1 MDALKGKQE
10 LLEKLL
16 AFLINRQRE
25 FGYGIHTLVKQL
37 VLWGYIPPYI
47 RILSRR
53 AGRLIYL
60 DGLAGPGVT
69 SPVRLDSTKIHVVPE
84 LVFPGSPL
92 TAMFSVPLIVRDAEK
107 CSNLSQYKSF
117 SRFFDEMIFVD
128 INRDNIF
135 VLNYLV
141 KLSRGYIWENHGFE
155 VNTTTQQADINSF
168 LPRKVEEVNED
179 NQAYMLAFI
188 DPEGFEVP
196 YETWKQLIAPKI
208 DFIMLIPTRHGIRR
222 NLNPDA
228 DGHEKLLNFLP
239 PKCRALVRQG
249 AKNVQKQVYKII
261 SCIRDVVYESKNSVL
276 PGDVQIRPVVE
287 LIEVKGRLR
296 EPEYHLLIVS
306 TGKGIRSPINHI
318 KEAVKNVPAR
328 LPAILAEYA
337 REFMSDE
344 ARRLLLDSIGRASYD
359 LLAFMKRAKGVVARR
374 RNSS

>member
-1 MDALKGKQE
+1 MLSEALKDKPE

-16 AFLINRQRE
+16 VFLITRQKE

-69 SPVRLDSTKIHVVPE
+69 SPVRLDDTKKHAIPE
-84 LVFPGSPL
+84 LAFPGSPL

-107 CSNLSQYKSF
+107 CSNLTQYRNF
-117 SRFFDEMIFVD
+117 SRFFDEMLFVD
-128 INRDNIF
+128 INSNNIL
-135 VLNYLV
+135 VLKYLV
-141 KLSRGYIWENHGFE
+141 EHSKKYIQENYGFG
-155 VNTTTQQADINSF
+155 VDPLVQRADINSF
-168 LPRKVEEVNED
+168 LPSKVEEVNED

-196 YETWKQLIAPKI
+196 YETWRQLIAPKI

-222 NLNPDA
+222 NLNQNA
-228 DGHEKLLNFLP
+228 DGHEKLLDFLP
-239 PKCRALVRQG
+239 PECHALTEPVAQ
-249 AKNVQKQVYKII
+249 NTYVQVYKII
-261 SCIRDVVYESKNSVL
+261 HCIKDVIYKSKSNVL
-276 PGDVQIRPVVE
+276 PRRARIEPVVE
-287 LIEVKGRLR
+287 LVEVKGRSR

-306 TGKGIRSPINHI
+306 TGRGIRPPIRHI
-318 KEAVKNVPAR
+318 KETVDKVPVR

-337 REFMSDE
+337 KEFMKDN
-344 ARRLLLDSIGRASYD
+344 ARKLLLDSIKANRD
-359 LLAFMKRAKGVVARR
+359 LLAFMKQSKRY
-374 RNSS
+374 SS